1 MKFSPKLEEHRLR
14 KGAYGSCPGAPYG
27 VFELQGPCGERL
39 LIVADD
45 GRDSSWE
52 HVSVSTKRRIPNWQE
67 MCFVKDLFWAPEVC
81 VVQFHPPAS
90 RYVNNYSVVL
100 HLWRCTKQEFPMP
113 PDVLV
118 GFKELGTL
126 A

>member
-1 MKFSPKLEEHRLR
+1 MQFSPKLEEHRLR
-14 KGAYGSCPGAPYG
+14 KGAYSSRPGATYG
-27 VFELQGPCGERL
+27 VFELQGPCGEKL
-39 LIVADD
+39 TIVVAD
-45 GRDSSWE
+45 GVETGWE
-52 HVSVSTKRRIPNWQE
+52 HVSVSTKRRIPNWIE
-67 MCFVKDLFWAPEVC
+67 MCWVKDLFWSPEEC

-90 RYVNNYSVVL
+90 RYVNNYSKVL
-100 HLWRCTKQEFPMP
+100 HMWRCTKQEFPMP

>member
-1 MKFSPKLEEHRLR
+1 VKFSPKLEEHRLR

-81 VVQFHPPAS
+81 VVVHAAAISTTAS
-90 RYVNNYSVVL
+90 SDGNRRDTVRYPS
-100 HLWRCTKQEFPMP
+100 R
-113 PDVLV
+113 
-118 GFKELGTL
+118 
-126 A
+126 